1 MATTVHEPPRA
12 LPPAE
17 PPRPRTLLVGTGY
30 AIVACVMF
38 FAGLFG
44 IYFQLRTSTL
54 NSGSEW
60 IPAGTIPLPPGGMM
74 MVTMAMSV
82 VTMQWAVYAIARDD
96 RVRAYLALALT
107 MLFGIAVINQ
117 TAYLYN
123 QMGLGITDTV
133 PAVLIYVITGAHI
146 AMLVAA
152 MIFIALMAF
161 RALAGQFS
169 SRQTDGIVAAA
180 MFWYATV
187 AIYAVIYYGIYIT
200 K

>member
-1 MATTVHEPPRA
+1 MATTVHDAPRA

-30 AIVACVMF
+30 AIVACGMF

-44 IYFQLRTSTL
+44 VYFQMRGSTI
-54 NSGSEW
+54 GAGKEW
-60 IPAGTIPLPPGGMM
+60 IPAGTIPLSPGGMM

-96 RVRAYLALALT
+96 RVRAYLALGLT
-107 MLFGIAVINQ
+107 LLFGVAVINQ
-117 TAYLYN
+117 TAYLYK
-123 QMGLGITDTV
+123 QMGLSIADTV

-146 AMLVAA
+146 AMIVAA
-152 MIFIALMAF
+152 MVFIALMAF

-169 SRQTDGIVAAA
+169 SRQTDGIVAAS

-187 AIYAVIYYGIYIT
+187 AVYAVIYYGIYIT